1 MIVTVFRSRLRPEH
15 SEAFFELAD
24 ELALAADA
32 MPGFISRKV
41 FHAEDG
47 ERVTIIEFESEETH
61 RGWAEHHGH
70 RAAQKL
76 GREKFYSEYSLQI
89 CELLRASTFPRR
101 SD

>member
-15 SEAFFELAD
+15 VEEFSQLAD
-24 ELALAADA
+24 ALGAEANG

-41 FHAEDG
+41 FFAEDG

-61 RGWAEHHGH
+61 RAWAEHPAH

-76 GREKFYSEYSLQI
+76 GRERFYSEYSLQI
-89 CELLRASTFPRR
+89 CQLLRTNTLGRR
-101 SD
+101 D